1 MILVLHTLDNSV
13 KDIMKHQVVT
23 VNSAMSVMDTAKIMD
38 DAGIGCV
45 VVIENNIAVG
55 IVTER
60 DFVKRVAARGIP
72 MTTPIKQVMSSP
84 LIVVN
89 PEENIWEVAEL
100 MKQRKIHKVP
110 VVHQRCDDRPG
121 LDRHVGGR
129 SGAGAQQQRRSESPF
144 DILTHLIPLHRRA
157 TMTNSWIK
165 Y

>member
-1 MILVLHTLDNSV
+1 MIFVLRILDNFSV

-23 VNSAMSVMDTAKIMD
+23 VNSSMSVMDTAKIMD

-60 DFVKRVAARGIP
+60 DFVKKVVSRGIP

-100 MKQRKIHKVP
+100 MKQRRIHKVP
-110 VVHQRCDDRPG
+110 VVHQNM
-121 LDRHVGGR
+121 LVGIVTTTDLTRMCSVG
-129 SGAGAQQQRRSESPF
+129 SDSEMRRIT
-144 DILTHLIPLHRRA
+144 DQIILRMKPTD
-157 TMTNSWIK
+157 K
-165 Y
+165 

>member
-1 MILVLHTLDNSV
+1 MIFVLDAMDNFSV

-23 VNSAMSVMDTAKIMD
+23 VNSAMSIMDTAKMMD

-72 MTTPIKQVMSSP
+72 MTTPIKQVMSAP

-89 PEENIWEVAEL
+89 PDENIWEVAEL
-100 MKQRKIHKVP
+100 MKQRRIHKVP
-110 VVHQRCDDRPG
+110 VVHQN
-121 LDRHVGGR
+121 LLVGIVTTSDLTRICSLG
-129 SGAGAQQQRRSESPF
+129 SDSEMRRIT
-144 DILTHLIPLHRRA
+144 DQIILRMKPA
-157 TMTNSWIK
+157 DK
-165 Y
+165 